1 MTSHRDAS
9 RVAAKGYWKW
19 KSLYFYTR
27 SKIGSDPAYRRV
39 AELLATSS
47 LPLLDIGCG
56 AGQLAA
62 YLRACGHKAPILGLD
77 VDRAKIRI
85 AQEVVS
91 GCEFSVGNAMTLPPH
106 QGDVVMLDV
115 LHYFGP
121 EDRKALIQNLAAR
134 IAPNGM
140 GILRVTLKDKSWRYA
155 ATRLEEWF
163 VGASG
168 WIPFRSVGFPD
179 RHELERLASQTGME
193 ATMIPMWGRT
203 PFNSYLMTLKP
214 VT

>member
-1 MTSHRDAS
+1 MTPHRDAIKT
-9 RVAAKGYWKW
+9 AAKGYWKW

-39 AELLATSS
+39 AELLGSSS

-62 YLRACGHKAPILGLD
+62 YLRACGHKAPIRGLD

-91 GCEFSVGNAMTLPPH
+91 DCDFAAGDAMALPPH
-106 QGDVVMLDV
+106 LGDVVMLDV

-134 IAPNGM
+134 IAPDGT

-155 ATRLEEWF
+155 ATCLEEWF

-168 WIPFRSVGFPD
+168 WIPFRSVGFPE
-179 RHELERLASQTGME
+179 RHELEQLAAQTGME
-193 ATMIPMWGRT
+193 ATLIPMWGRT